1 MFAVG
6 FFLSIATIQIPFCLH
21 QFFPLTACDSTFP
34 LHYIMQKTQNYGATG
49 RGGAG
54 LLNGLYYESNG
65 WYRAVAGGTN
75 AQAAATKAIQGYTW
89 ESGCF
94 PLTSCMTDLNLS
106 GTSTARRAV
115 VLLRAVA
122 RLAAMVLP
130 ALMPTNL
137 SAIFLD
143 IYLGILE
150 MLTGVRKAT
159 LLRLSG
165 PDRSHGSKL
174 LRIGTVASYTMLLEF
189 AIMVRSMGCVTFLWL

>member
-137 SAIFLD
+137 
-143 IYLGILE
+143 
-150 MLTGVRKAT
+150 KAT

>member
-1 MFAVG
+1 MD
-6 FFLSIATIQIPFCLH
+6 C
-21 QFFPLTACDSTFP
+21 
-34 LHYIMQKTQNYGATG
+34 IMS
-49 RGGAG
+49 RMGGIV
-54 LLNGLYYESNG
+54 LLP
-65 WYRAVAGGTN
+65 
-75 AQAAATKAIQGYTW
+75 AARMHKLQQRKL
-89 ESGCF
+89 F
-94 PLTSCMTDLNLS
+94 K

-137 SAIFLD
+137 
-143 IYLGILE
+143 
-150 MLTGVRKAT
+150 KAT